1 MLGDVSE
8 EDVDGGGVIRL
19 IIRVAIRIEPW
30 QSRGGG
36 RKKAEIAGRTRT
48 DHATLA
54 FFKRATILRPFVEKI
69 PPQLFFLS
77 MLTNARLD
85 TGGRKKRKLKAVPI
99 LGLVS
104 ITPPLV
110 SWIAGRGGCSKYS
123 VLNVLGEGD

>member
-36 RKKAEIAGRTRT
+36 RKGRDCGANTHGPRNTRIFQT
-48 DHATLA
+48 SHNPSTLRRKNSTATFL
-54 FFKRATILRPFVEKI
+54 PFDVNER
-69 PPQLFFLS
+69 S
-77 MLTNARLD
+77 V
-85 TGGRKKRKLKAVPI
+85 GRKKRKLKAVPI
-99 LGLVS
+99 LWLVS